1 MSEALV
7 IPDFQNAYDI
17 PIEDI
22 DVSDPMMFKA
32 NAFWPYF
39 ERMRKEDPVHYCA
52 HSPFGPFWSITKFND
67 IMEIEKNHEVFS
79 SETGGITIF
88 ERMADFKTSS
98 FIQMDPPKHDVQRKS
113 VTGVVAPSNLS
124 LMEPIIRERAG
135 KILDELP
142 IGEEFN
148 WVDRVSIEL
157 TTQMLATLFDFPF
170 EDRRKLTY
178 WSDMATSSAVNGGT
192 TPEDERRAALL
203 ECLEVFTGLWNER
216 VNQAPGN
223 DLISML
229 AHNPETQN
237 MDPMEYLG

>member
-1 MSEALV
+1 MSEAV
-7 IPDFQNAYDI
+7 VTPDFQNAYDI

-39 ERMRKEDPVHYCA
+39 ERMRKEDPVHYCE

-135 KILDELP
+135 KILD
-142 IGEEFN
+142 
-148 WVDRVSIEL
+148 
-157 TTQMLATLFDFPF
+157 
-170 EDRRKLTY
+170 
-178 WSDMATSSAVNGGT
+178 
-192 TPEDERRAALL
+192 
-203 ECLEVFTGLWNER
+203 
-216 VNQAPGN
+216 
-223 DLISML
+223 
-229 AHNPETQN
+229 
-237 MDPMEYLG
+237 